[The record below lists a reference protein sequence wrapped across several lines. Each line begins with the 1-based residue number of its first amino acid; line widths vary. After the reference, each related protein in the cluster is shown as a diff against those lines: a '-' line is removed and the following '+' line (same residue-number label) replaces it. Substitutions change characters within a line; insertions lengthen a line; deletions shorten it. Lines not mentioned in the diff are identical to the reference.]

1 MLQAFLHLR
10 DLQRVFDAATG
21 VLEENLGTPIC
32 RRSCGLCCQVNT
44 PMASIIEGINLV
56 SIDMMNQK
64 KIKRLVETAEGW
76 LLEPHGNTVFKGVPF
91 GFQANEIM
99 DDWKRTAR
107 MPCPYLEENQDC
119 MIHKDRPLVCRAFG
133 VFRDAADICPRPPGR
148 GETLTQHAII
158 DSNRVRPLVKE
169 YFDDCKKRQPVW
181 AIRCWIPTVIFRAAS
196 PQKFKEY
203 IEENKIASA
212 KLLGMDID
220 TSLMWQPQ
228 LDELRHGKTPD
239 QVITR
244 EVIDGIHS

>member
-21 VLEENLGTPIC
+21 VLEESLGTSVC
-32 RRSCGLCCQVNT
+32 RRGCGLCCMVNT

-56 SIDMMNQK
+56 SISMMNEK

-76 LLEPHGNTVFKGVPF
+76 LLEPHGNTVFKGVPV

-99 DDWKRTAR
+99 EDWNRTAKR
-107 MPCPYLEENQDC
+107 QCPFMEENKDC
-119 MIHKDRPLVCRAFG
+119 MIHKDRPLVCRAFS

-148 GETLTQHAII
+148 GETLSRHAII

-169 YFDDCKKRQPVW
+169 FYEDCKRRQPVW
-181 AIRCWIPTVIFRAAS
+181 AIRSWIPTVIFRAAS
-196 PQKFKEY
+196 PKKFKEY

-228 LDELRHGKTPD
+228 LDDLRSGKTPD
-239 QVITR
+239 QVVTR
-244 EVIDGIHS
+244 EVISGVSA